1 MSPGVF
7 FLLSLLIFSGCLLAA
22 AYLVWS
28 LPGQQASRML
38 AARLREVR
46 AQAGG
51 RSRAPAELIVRERAT
66 GAAALGRWLSRVGG
80 LSRLQEYIDQANL
93 EYRAAEVA
101 LASLAIAVVAFIL
114 MGVFGLRL
122 FLLRLLI
129 AAGLGVLPVAYILRV
144 RRIRLRKFE
153 EALPDAIDLF
163 NRSMK
168 AGHNIHTGLE
178 TLAAETLDPVRAEF
192 RKVMEELALGAPLET
207 ALHNLGRRVPL
218 MDLKFFVTGLI
229 LQRQTGANLIGVLEN
244 LSLLMRERL
253 TLAARMK
260 AHTAQQRFLA
270 GLLCALPLV
279 AALGIWL
286 IKPDYLQL
294 LFTHPLGTKFL
305 TYAIIS
311 ELVGILIIRRI
322 ANIRY

>member
-1 MSPGVF
+1 MSPVGF
-7 FLLSLLIFSGCLLAA
+7 FLVSFLIVSGCLLAA
-22 AYLVWS
+22 AYVVWS
-28 LPGQQASRML
+28 LPAQQANRML

-46 AQAGG
+46 VQAGG
-51 RSRAPAELIVRERAT
+51 RSRGPADLIVRERT
-66 GAAALGRWLSRVGG
+66 SGAAALGRLLSRLGG
-80 LSRLQEYIDQANL
+80 IERLQEYIDQANL
-93 EYRAAEVA
+93 NYRAPEVV
-101 LASLAIAVVAFIL
+101 LASLAIGVVSFAL
-114 MGVFGLRL
+114 LGVLGFRL
-122 FLLRLLI
+122 ALLRLLF
-129 AAGLGVLPVAYILRV
+129 AAALASLPLVYILRV

-168 AGHNIHTGLE
+168 AGHNIHAGLE

-253 TLAARMK
+253 SLAAKMK
-260 AHTAQQRFLA
+260 AHTAQQRFSA

-279 AALGIWL
+279 AALGIWF
-286 IKPDYLQL
+286 IKPDYIRL
-294 LFTHPLGTKFL
+294 LYTHPVGSKFL

-311 ELVGILIIRRI
+311 EIVGILIIRRI

>member
-1 MSPGVF
+1 MSPVGF
-7 FLLSLLIFSGCLLAA
+7 FLLAFLIFAGALFVAGYIAWAA
-22 AYLVWS
+22 PQQRA
-28 LPGQQASRML
+28 GQML
-38 AARLREVR
+38 ATRLREVR
-46 AQAGG
+46 AQAGT
-51 RSRAPAELIVRERAT
+51 RSRAPADLIVRERP
-66 GAAALGRWLSRVGG
+66 GGLAALGRMLSWLGG
-80 LSRLQEYIDQANL
+80 LNRLQEYIDQADL
-93 EYRAAEVA
+93 KYRAPEVVLLMLAVAGVSFA
-101 LASLAIAVVAFIL
+101 LL
-114 MGVFGLRL
+114 GLL
-122 FLLRLLI
+122 GLNLLLLRLLL
-129 AAGLGVLPVAYILRV
+129 AVGLGLLPLIYILRA

-168 AGHNIHTGLE
+168 AGHNIHAGLE

-192 RKVMEELALGAPLET
+192 RKVIEELALGSPLES

-229 LQRQTGANLIGVLEN
+229 LQRQTGANLISVLEN

-253 TLAARMK
+253 SLAARMK
-260 AHTAQQRFLA
+260 AHTAQQRFSA

-286 IKPDYLQL
+286 VKPDYLRL
-294 LFTHPLGTKFL
+294 LYTHPIGSKFL
-305 TYAIIS
+305 TYAVIS

-322 ANIRY
+322 ANVRY

>member
-1 MSPGVF
+1 MSPVAF
-7 FLLSLLIFSGCLLAA
+7 FLLSFLIFSGCLLAA
-22 AYLVWS
+22 GYLVWS
-28 LPGQQASRML
+28 LPGQQANRML

-51 RSRAPAELIVRERAT
+51 RSRAPADLIVRERAG
-66 GAAALGRWLSRVGG
+66 GAAALGWFLSRLGG
-80 LSRLQEYIDQANL
+80 LQRLQEYIDQANL
-93 EYRAAEVA
+93 RYRAAEVM
-101 LASLAIAVVAFIL
+101 LASLAIGAVSFVLLGALGF
-114 MGVFGLRL
+114 RL
-122 FLLRLLI
+122 ALLRLLF
-129 AAGLGVLPVAYILRV
+129 AAGLGSLPLVYILRM
-144 RRIRLRKFE
+144 RRIRLRRFE

-168 AGHNIHTGLE
+168 AGHNIHAGLE

-192 RKVMEELALGAPLET
+192 RKVIEELALGAPLEA

-244 LSLLMRERL
+244 LAVLMRERL
-253 TLAARMK
+253 TLAAKMK
-260 AHTAQQRFLA
+260 AHTAQQRFSA

-279 AALGIWL
+279 AALGIWFV
-286 IKPDYLQL
+286 KPDYLRL
-294 LFTHPLGTKFL
+294 LYTHPVGSKFL

-311 ELVGILIIRRI
+311 EIVGILIIRRI